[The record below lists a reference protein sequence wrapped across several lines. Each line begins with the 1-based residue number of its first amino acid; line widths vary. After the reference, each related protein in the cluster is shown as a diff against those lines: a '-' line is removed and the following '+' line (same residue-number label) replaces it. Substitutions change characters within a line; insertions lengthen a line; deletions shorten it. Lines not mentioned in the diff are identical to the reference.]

1 MEVRGINGFRDEGL
15 ITSLD
20 EFSERQTELSC

>member
-1 MEVRGINGFRDEGL
+1 MEVRGINGFRVAGL
-15 ITSLD
+15 ITYLD